1 MTEAIRVL
9 VVDDD
14 EMNAAAHAEYVRR
27 LAGFEVAGIAHS
39 GAETL
44 RLLQASL
51 RATPDDRVDLILL
64 DMNLPDLRG
73 LEVARRIRSSGIA
86 VDVIAVTAV
95 RDVALVREAISLGVL
110 MYLMKPFTF
119 ATFAEKLRGYQEFRA
134 GFDGEASVATQT
146 RVDQTMAN
154 LRNPTRIH
162 LDKGLTHET
171 LDRVARSIPSDG
183 GAISATQLAL
193 ELGISRV
200 TARRYLEHLVDQALV
215 ERTARYGALGRP
227 EIEYRRRRDAGRA
240 R

>member
-1 MTEAIRVL
+1 MTTAIRVL

-14 EMNAAAHAEYVRR
+14 HLNAAAHAQYVRR

-39 GAETL
+39 GTEAL

-51 RATPDDRVDLILL
+51 RSAPDDRVDLILL

-73 LEVARRIRSSGIA
+73 LEVARRIRAAGIT
-86 VDVIAVTAV
+86 VDVIAITAV
-95 RDVALVREAISLGVL
+95 RDVALVREAVSLGVL

-119 ATFAEKLRGYQEFRA
+119 ATFAEKLRGYQEFHA
-134 GFDGEASVATQT
+134 GFDGEATLATQT

-162 LDKGLTHET
+162 LAKGLTHET
-171 LDRVARSIPSDG
+171 LERVARSIPSDG

-200 TARRYLEHLVDQALV
+200 TARRYLEHLVEQAVL
-215 ERTARYGALGRP
+215 ERTARYGTLGRP
-227 EIEYRRRRDAGRA
+227 EIEYRRRDALGH
-240 R
+240 

>member
-1 MTEAIRVL
+1 MTEVIRVL

-14 EMNAAAHAEYVRR
+14 RMNADAHAQYVQR
-27 LAGFEVAGIAHS
+27 LPGFEVAGIAHS
-39 GAETL
+39 GTEAL

-73 LEVARRIRSSGIA
+73 LEVARRIRASGIT
-86 VDVIAVTAV
+86 VDVIAITAA

-119 ATFAEKLRGYQEFRA
+119 ATFAEKLRGYQEFHA
-134 GFDGEASVATQT
+134 GFDGEATLATQT

-162 LDKGLTHET
+162 LAKGLTHET
-171 LDRVARSIPSDG
+171 LERVARSIPSDG

-200 TARRYLEHLVDQALV
+200 TARRYLEHLVEQAVL
-215 ERTARYGALGRP
+215 ERTARYGTLGRP
-227 EIEYRRRRDAGRA
+227 EIEYRRRDALGH
-240 R
+240 

>member
-1 MTEAIRVL
+1 MTTVIRVL

-14 EMNAAAHAEYVRR
+14 ALNAAAHAEYVRR

-39 GAETL
+39 GGEAL

-51 RATPDDRVDLILL
+51 RAGPDDRIDLILL

-73 LEVARRIRSSGIA
+73 LEVARRIRASGIT
-86 VDVIAVTAV
+86 VDVIAITAV

-119 ATFAEKLRGYQEFRA
+119 ATFAEKLRGYQEFHA
-134 GFDGEASVATQT
+134 GFFGDATLATQT

-154 LRNPTRIH
+154 LRNPTRID
-162 LDKGLTHET
+162 LAKGLTHET
-171 LDRVARSIPSDG
+171 LERVARSIPSDG
-183 GAISATQLAL
+183 TAVSATQLAL

-200 TARRYLEHLVDQALV
+200 TARRYLEHLVDQALL
-215 ERTARYGALGRP
+215 ERTARYGTLGRP
-227 EIEYRRRRDAGRA
+227 EIEYRRRGDAR
-240 R
+240 